1 MLRFNLRLRKFDIM
15 SIAELKEEIEKA
27 VKQIPESAPE
37 SVLQEALGYI
47 QDINKQIVERAKR
60 AEYVKEIIAED
71 EEVFRKLAQ

>member
-1 MLRFNLRLRKFDIM
+1 M
-15 SIAELKEEIEKA
+15 STAELKEEIEKA

-47 QDINKQIVERAKR
+47 QDISNKIAERAKR